1 MVGDGMVTLD
11 PRLVLGI
18 TERAV
23 VLERGRI
30 VHEAASLELLADRQ
44 RLEQLLSVP
53 AGA

>member
-1 MVGDGMVTLD
+1 MSAIIVEQN

-30 VHEAASLELLADRQ
+30 VHEAASVDLLADRD
-44 RLEQLLSVP
+44 RLEKLLAVS
-53 AGA
+53 AAA